1 MLGGGRT
8 ETNKYKL
15 YSISEGGYVPWKE
28 IKKSELLTTTLQYLS
43 ESNVR
48 SGVWRGK
55 EKINFRISK
64 LNTELHNQ
72 RPVNEFFIILLL
84 VVFGCAGS
92 PLLGGLS
99 LVEHM
104 EATRSLSRCVR
115 GLLAAAA
122 SLLWSTGSRAR
133 LTSCGSWASLLCGVW
148 GSSWIRDWTCVSCI
162 GRWMLYH
169 WARREAL
176 KMIFFLLMRTSISSH
191 HGVTGIGF
199 TLPPERFK
207 NKSKKQNTWEN
218 GFQDTGYQTVGGQ
231 WFLTNRKR
239 MRWALLFTSLTDL
252 RGILGHGTGGGG
264 EGELKEKPPM
274 GYPRGFWSG

>member
-1 MLGGGRT
+1 MSLSHYFSCVTWG
-8 ETNKYKL
+8 NPY
-15 YSISEGGYVPWKE
+15 
-28 IKKSELLTTTLQYLS
+28 IKG

-148 GSSWIRDWTCVSCI
+148 GSKEVDRTERLSNNNHTV
-162 GRWMLYH
+162 
-169 WARREAL
+169 AL
-176 KMIFFLLMRTSISSH
+176 GEEKKQ
-191 HGVTGIGF
+191 HGVGSYCLNLYLQKHKT
-199 TLPPERFK
+199 
-207 NKSKKQNTWEN
+207 
-218 GFQDTGYQTVGGQ
+218 
-231 WFLTNRKR
+231 
-239 MRWALLFTSLTDL
+239 
-252 RGILGHGTGGGG
+252 
-264 EGELKEKPPM
+264 
-274 GYPRGFWSG
+274 